1 VATRMGKRGRGRV
14 RGEVRDG
21 QRFAECRW
29 RVVEERPSA
38 AGSRVAAAAAGVT
51 GPAAATGAALASE
64 ERLCA
69 ALQRA
74 QEAQRAR
81 AEAEAGAS
89 SSDDQGSASDEN
101 GSDSDV
107 ENDKRRLKVRMEE
120 LAKRRASLQSAIGR
134 DYVDANTASSCY
146 AEEDEEDLRKRQ
158 RQVEF
163 LYHRDRVQLA
173 GNVPRSLLTAEQW
186 EEQQRFNA
194 TQDAARRQLRDKEQS
209 SNVSR
214 RYRTPWYIPSR
225 LWSSHAAHLESE
237 GEGEDGSAGD
247 GEAAPG
253 AGGTAPLADDD
264 DAKLEPDK
272 PGMGDASAPDPPSHP
287 RRAVDRA
294 AQVRLQ
300 LQDLHIRKQYKA
312 FVLSNNGRLP
322 EYLKD
327 CETDASK
334 GGKK

>member
-1 VATRMGKRGRGRV
+1 MVKRGRV
-14 RGEVRDG
+14 RREVRDG

-29 RVVEERPSA
+29 RFVDERPGA
-38 AGSRVAAAAAGVT
+38 AGSCVAAAAACVP
-51 GPAAATGAALASE
+51 GPAAAAGAALASE

-74 QEAQRAR
+74 EEAQRAR
-81 AEAEAGAS
+81 AEAAAGAS

-107 ENDKRRLKVRMEE
+107 EEDKRRLEVRMQE
-120 LAKRRASLQSAIGR
+120 LARRRASLQSAIGR
-134 DYVDANTASSCY
+134 DYVDANTASSSY
-146 AEEDEEDLRKRQ
+146 AEEDEEDVRKRQ

-209 SNVSR
+209 PSVSR

-225 LWSSHAAHLESE
+225 LWSSHAADRERD
-237 GEGEDGSAGD
+237 GEGEDGSE
-247 GEAAPG
+247 GEGKAAPG

-264 DAKLEPDK
+264 AKLEPDK
-272 PGMGDASAPDPPSHP
+272 QGMGDASAPEPPSHS

-327 CETDASK
+327 CETDAGKGSK
-334 GGKK
+334 K